1 MVSSVF
7 QPQAKPK
14 PAFDGRSRPI
24 WSVGL
29 VRLITCA
36 ALAAAAHSAQ
46 AGAGVQTPAAP
57 ALTTPS
63 PAYRQDRILIL
74 PKPGADQDALASFHA
89 RQGCGVLH
97 TFKTMG
103 GMQIL
108 SLPEGQTVE
117 YCVARYQHSG
127 LVQYAEPDYFRQ
139 LAVTPNDPAYTNGTL
154 WGLNNLGQGGGTP
167 DADIDA
173 PEGWEVL
180 TSASN
185 IVVAV
190 LDTGV
195 RATHEDLATNM
206 WVNPADGGHGWNAL
220 TWANDPADDEG
231 HGTLISGILGAAANN
246 GKGVVG
252 VAWRVQIMTC
262 KCFNS
267 NRTGSDS
274 DIMICVE
281 YARDHGARIINASW
295 GSYTNSCCLSN
306 AIYSARSAGIIVVA
320 ASGNDGKDI
329 DANPLYPASYALDNI
344 VSVAATT
351 RSDGLA
357 TFSNYGATNV
367 HLAAPGTDMYS
378 TFFTADNMYL
388 GGSYLRGTSLATPY
402 VTGALALM
410 LARFPAES
418 YQQIINRLLNATD
431 PVPALAGRCVT
442 GGRLNL
448 RNALSP
454 PIRLRLLT
462 GATNGPVQ
470 LRVSAGPNRT
480 CVLQAAPDLTGWSPI
495 FTNTTSSAGTFDYTD
510 TQSTNLARRFYRAV
524 SSL

>member
-1 MVSSVF
+1 MKLLLSLGLSSEVSATRRMS
-7 QPQAKPK
+7 
-14 PAFDGRSRPI
+14 
-24 WSVGL
+24 
-29 VRLITCA
+29 VRLVAGPVLFFLWA
-36 ALAAAAHSAQ
+36 AHVTAAVQSPASSALTAAA
-46 AGAGVQTPAAP
+46 
-57 ALTTPS
+57 
-63 PAYRQDRILIL
+63 PAYRQDRILIQ
-74 PKPGADQDALASFHA
+74 PKPGTAPEALAGFHSA
-89 RQGCGVLH
+89 QNCGVLQ
-97 TFKTMG
+97 TFEAMG

-108 SLPEGQTVE
+108 SLPEGETVE
-117 YCVARYQHSG
+117 DCIARYQQSG
-127 LVQYAEPDYFRQ
+127 LIQFAEPDYLRQ
-139 LAVTPNDPAYTNGTL
+139 LAATPNDPAYTNGTL

-173 PEGWEVL
+173 PEGWDVL
-180 TSASN
+180 NSASN

-206 WVNPADGGHGWNAL
+206 WVNPADGSHGWNAI
-220 TWANDPADDEG
+220 TWANNPADDEG
-231 HGTLISGILGAAANN
+231 HGTLISGILGAAASN

-252 VAWRVQIMTC
+252 VAWRVQIMAC
-262 KCFNS
+262 KCMGS

-274 DIMICVE
+274 DVIICLE
-281 YARDHGARIINASW
+281 YARSHGARIINASW
-295 GSYTNSCCLSN
+295 GSYTNSYCLSN
-306 AIYSARSAGIIVVA
+306 AIYSIRTAGIILVA
-320 ASGNDGKDI
+320 ASGNDGRNI

-351 RSDGLA
+351 RNDELA
-357 TFSNYGATNV
+357 SFSNYGATNV

-388 GGSYLRGTSLATPY
+388 GGSYLKGTSLAAPY

-410 LARFPAES
+410 LAKYPAETH
-418 YQQIINRLLNATD
+418 QQIISRLLNATD
-431 PVPALAGRCVT
+431 PVPALAGKCVT

-454 PIRLRLLT
+454 PIRLLPL
-462 GATNGPVQ
+462 ASAANGPVQ

-480 CVLQAAPDLTGWSPI
+480 CVIQAAPDLAGWSPI

-510 TQSTNLARRFYRAV
+510 IQSTNLAQRFYRAV